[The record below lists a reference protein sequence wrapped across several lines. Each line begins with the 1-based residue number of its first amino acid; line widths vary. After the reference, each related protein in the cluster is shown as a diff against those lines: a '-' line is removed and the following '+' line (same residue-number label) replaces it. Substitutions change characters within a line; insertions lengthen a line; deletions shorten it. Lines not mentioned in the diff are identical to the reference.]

1 MSYIDL
7 ITRIKN
13 AQMARK
19 EGLKVPFSIN
29 DMAVA
34 ELLEKKGFVK
44 GVEKKGRMPKRVIY
58 IKLKYKDGE
67 NSINGI
73 KLFSKPS
80 RRLYS
85 GYRDLKK
92 TKHGY
97 GTGVIS
103 TPKGIMTTD
112 EARQQKVG
120 GELLFEI
127 W

>member
-1 MSYIDL
+1 MAYIDL
-7 ITRIKN
+7 LTRIKN
-13 AQMARK
+13 AQMAKK
-19 EGLKVPFSIN
+19 ESLKVPFSNN
-29 DMAVA
+29 DMVVA
-34 ELLEKKGFVK
+34 ELLEKRGFVK

-58 IKLKYKDGE
+58 IKLKYKDGAGF
-67 NSINGI
+67 INGI
-73 KLFSKPS
+73 KFFSKPS

-85 GYRDLKK
+85 GYHHLKNS
-92 TKHGY
+92 KHGY

-103 TPKGIMTTD
+103 TPKGIMTTY